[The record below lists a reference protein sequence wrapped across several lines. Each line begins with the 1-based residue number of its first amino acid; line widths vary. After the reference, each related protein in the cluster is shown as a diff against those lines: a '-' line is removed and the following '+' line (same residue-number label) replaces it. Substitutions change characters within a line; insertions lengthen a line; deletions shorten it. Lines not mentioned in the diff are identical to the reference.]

1 MNCTTTRGEL
11 QHNYR
16 EVEVSLVTTSLTYLA
31 HEAVVSAV
39 EIFPLPRRPG
49 LKKAVRHVTHVA
61 RLDFPPGRVVTFL
74 RSKHG
79 LGFGRKKTTCL
90 SRHASSRPHRH
101 EGRDL
106 EAASGE
112 IECAELQRLCD
123 LPVRTIIG
131 GILRRMQPRCRPRVT
146 S

>member
-1 MNCTTTRGEL
+1 M
-11 QHNYR
+11 QHNYL

-74 RSKHG
+74 RFKHG
-79 LGFGRKKTTCL
+79 LAVRKQLVSAGK
-90 SRHASSRPHRH
+90 RQASN
-101 EGRDL
+101 
-106 EAASGE
+106 
-112 IECAELQRLCD
+112 
-123 LPVRTIIG
+123 
-131 GILRRMQPRCRPRVT
+131 
-146 S
+146 

>member
-11 QHNYR
+11 QHNYL
-16 EVEVSLVTTSLTYLA
+16 EVEVSLHVVTTSLTYLA

-39 EIFPLPRRPG
+39 ETLPLPRRPG

-90 SRHASSRPHRH
+90 SRHASS
-101 EGRDL
+101 L
-106 EAASGE
+106 TVMKAATSRRR
-112 IECAELQRLCD
+112 AERLNAPNCSAS
-123 LPVRTIIG
+123 
-131 GILRRMQPRCRPRVT
+131 VT
-146 S
+146 CLSARLSLAS